1 MMFSGILL
9 LDVRGVITKS
19 LTDTEATQISITEEQ
34 ALLLGQ
40 LGLRV
45 EAAFGTPR
53 DIEWA
58 ISQEVIYLLQARPIT
73 SLDAWSDF
81 DLLHEMDSPKTCDR
95 EVLSTANVGEVMPG
109 ATSPLSIS
117 TIVNSSNLA
126 TVKNV
131 TGRSTTNLNII
142 SISHNQVLLNTLL
155 PLLMEEV
162 DKPYT
167 DWTPPLEGHQYADV
181 LKQA

>member
-1 MMFSGILL
+1 MFRLPVDGSSGFKSHP
-9 LDVRGVITKS
+9 LDCRIRVDR
-19 LTDTEATQISITEEQ
+19 DSIT
-34 ALLLGQ
+34 AS
-40 LGLRV
+40 LRG
-45 EAAFGTPR
+45 E
-53 DIEWA
+53 
-58 ISQEVIYLLQARPIT
+58 EVIYLLQARPIT